1 MKSHSKTDCL
11 LPVWLMVVVLCLL
24 PLAAWGKYPIP
35 DRPNP
40 PRLVNDL
47 AGVLGKDAD
56 VMEDSLEAYAMRTSN
71 QIVVITVTDLGG
83 YDPWE
88 FSQQVGQQWGVGG
101 SNFNNGLVI
110 LVKPKTDTDRGRAFI
125 ATGYGLEGALTDLT
139 CTQIVNHE
147 MIPAFKQNDYA
158 EGVWRALRVVM
169 PIAEGEYS
177 EQQYLDQ
184 TGDNDAEDLAGL
196 IIAMIIMV
204 IVLCYLHEQLG
215 GGNRGGGSRGGGYTG
230 TWGGPIIF
238 GGGSSSRG
246 SSWGGGGFGGGGF
259 GGFGGGSFGGGGGGG
274 SW

>member
-1 MKSHSKTDCL
+1 MKSPSKTDCL
-11 LPVWLMVVVLCLL
+11 LPVWLVVVLCLL
-24 PLAAWGKYPIP
+24 PMAAWGKYPIP
-35 DRPNP
+35 DPPNP

-47 AGVLGKDAD
+47 AGVLGKDAN
-56 VMEDSLEAYAMRTSN
+56 VMEDSLEAYARRTSN

-88 FSQQVGQQWGVGG
+88 FAQQVGQQWGVGG
-101 SNFNNGLVI
+101 SKFNNGVVI
-110 LVKPKTDTDRGRAFI
+110 LIKPKTDHDRGRAFI
-125 ATGYGLEGALTDLT
+125 ATGYGLEGALTDMA

-147 MIPAFKQNDYA
+147 MIPAFKENDYA
-158 EGVWRALRVVM
+158 GGVWRALRVVM

-177 EQQYLDQ
+177 EEQYLDQ
-184 TGDNDAEDLAGL
+184 TDDDTAGTVASIIISIIIL
-196 IIAMIIMV
+196 IYIFIKISE
-204 IVLCYLHEQLG
+204 LFDG
-215 GGNRGGGSRGGGYTG
+215 GGGSGGRGGGYTG

-259 GGFGGGSFGGGGGGG
+259 GGFGGGGFGGGGGGG